1 MKKELMIL
9 GFDILFDIDL
19 NCYLL
24 EINYNPGFG
33 SRDNKEYKD
42 MENIFISKLIDKFIE
57 PLSTD
62 NYKKVI
68 DNDFILI

>member
-42 MENIFISKLIDKFIE
+42 MENIFIV
-57 PLSTD
+57 
-62 NYKKVI
+62 N
-68 DNDFILI
+68 